1 MKYSERSQDIHKND
15 REIWQKFKNSWD
27 CSQYANALNQ
37 LQNKQ
42 FDTKKIVAET
52 INNITTKI
60 VSVEETIK
68 PQDKLDII
76 KVSTDPPINIKTGD
90 VWFQITG
97 GEIAKAYTFDEVTA
111 LNKTF
116 ADIDK
121 LGLTWAQADEGGW

>member
-27 CSQYANALNQ
+27 RFQYANALNQ
-37 LQNKQ
+37 LQNEQ

-68 PQDKLDII
+68 LQDKHDII

>member
-27 CSQYANALNQ
+27 RFQYANALNQ
-37 LQNKQ
+37 LQNEQ

-60 VSVEETIK
+60 VSVEETIEL
-68 PQDKLDII
+68 QDKPDII

>member
-27 CSQYANALNQ
+27 RFQYANALNQ
-37 LQNKQ
+37 LQNEQ

-68 PQDKLDII
+68 LQDKSDII

>member
-27 CSQYANALNQ
+27 RFQYANALNQ
-37 LQNKQ
+37 LQNEQ

-68 PQDKLDII
+68 LQDKPDII